1 MFLCLGLNDTGKIFY
16 IYPVDLFFEI
26 FAFNECAML
35 WEWLLIIS
43 FDFTDLQKYART
55 SSPVFVTVILIVFLH
70 GKESAFT
77 KLWLQPFLIWT
88 IMKLTSQ
95 PHSC

>member
-70 GKESAFT
+70 GKESTFT
-77 KLWLQPFLIWT
+77 KLWLHPFLIWT